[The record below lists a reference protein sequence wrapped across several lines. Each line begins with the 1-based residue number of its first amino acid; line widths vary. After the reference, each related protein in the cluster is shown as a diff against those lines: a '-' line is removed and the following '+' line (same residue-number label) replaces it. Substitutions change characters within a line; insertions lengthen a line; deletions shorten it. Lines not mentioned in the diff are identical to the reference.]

1 MGILPFSKLHL
12 SRAPLCV
19 LHLDFMSWCK
29 RPSGLPLLDTVSTCL
44 LPFYVRCLGLMPFGM
59 LPLDIT
65 S

>member
-19 LHLDFMSWCK
+19 LHLDIMPWCK
-29 RPSGLPLLDTVSTCL
+29 RPSGLPLLDTVSKGL
-44 LPFYVRCLGLMPFGM
+44 LPFNVNYLGMVPLGM
-59 LPLDIT
+59 LPWGVT